1 MTDKEKIAKVMELA
15 FSYVGTKEE
24 PPNSN
29 NVCFNTRY
37 YGREVSGSNYPWC
50 MAFLWSL
57 FDEAGLSK
65 EFGKK
70 TASCTT
76 FRDSNKDKIIT
87 KGFKRGDIILYN
99 FNSKSIDPFTST
111 CYHCGICVST
121 TSTTITTIEGNT
133 SVESNDNGGSVMKRI
148 RMRDWVVCGVRLI
161 GEMNPVKYQSAALPI
176 LKNGHT
182 MQAVKA
188 LQGALNAIG
197 YECGDCDGIYGTK
210 TEAAVRKLQ
219 GDTGIY
225 IDGECGKD
233 TYGKIFKDC

>member
-87 KGFKRGDIILYN
+87 KGFKRGDIFCI
-99 FNSKSIDPFTST
+99 IST
-111 CYHCGICVST
+111 ARVLTRLRLLAITVVSVCLLPLPQLRPSRVT
-121 TSTTITTIEGNT
+121 LLWSPMT
-133 SVESNDNGGSVMKRI
+133 MA
-148 RMRDWVVCGVRLI
+148 VV
-161 GEMNPVKYQSAALPI
+161 S
-176 LKNGHT
+176 
-182 MQAVKA
+182 
-188 LQGALNAIG
+188 
-197 YECGDCDGIYGTK
+197 
-210 TEAAVRKLQ
+210 
-219 GDTGIY
+219 
-225 IDGECGKD
+225 
-233 TYGKIFKDC
+233 